1 MAPASRV
8 RSDAICDAAR
18 DRTMYRD
25 VEVVDLVPSRSSSGG
40 KPVFVDP
47 HGRRARWTGV
57 VGRLAAG
64 ATVLYLILVV
74 ASLVGAPW
82 VPRVGLPSVGPAPR
96 TVHTT
101 PAVTLPKS
109 AQRQSPPNLTR
120 TTLAPASP
128 VTTPAGSS
136 GGGTAVTGP
145 PATAART
152 ATTSVPTSQPRN
164 APTTTTPSRSTGTTA
179 PPGRSGTAPG
189 KGR

>member
-1 MAPASRV
+1 
-8 RSDAICDAAR
+8 
-18 DRTMYRD
+18 MYRD
-25 VEVVDLVPSRSSSGG
+25 VEVLDLVSSRPSTAG

-57 VGRLAAG
+57 AGRLAGG

-101 PAVTLPKS
+101 SAVTLPAS
-109 AQRQSPPNLTR
+109 AQRQAAPNLAR
-120 TTLAPASP
+120 TTTTTTSVRPPATTAAGGGAPGTN
-128 VTTPAGSS
+128 VTTS
-136 GGGTAVTGP
+136 
-145 PATAART
+145 PATAAHSAPTTTAPVRT
-152 ATTSVPTSQPRN
+152 
-164 APTTTTPSRSTGTTA
+164 TTTTPSHSAATTA

-189 KGR
+189 KH